1 MTSGGDELIWPRELS
16 EERVATR
23 SQPDRPQTRPSAP
36 QSGPKAPPRSHPAPV
51 QKSAPPDVSAPTAAL
66 QPQSEEPTGFG
77 PLPTSGVTP
86 EQEEILTR
94 LIQLDDLGLVRKG
107 LEYYLAGD
115 DSEATAAVVLA
126 TDPDRWPFPKPDE
139 VIVVVNTGPA
149 HMAGFLGVAPREIE
163 EFLSALPRIEQKE
176 HKGSV
181 LLRAASIHEAA
192 KVINELLELKEVT
205 AGNIG

>member
-1 MTSGGDELIWPRELS
+1 
-16 EERVATR
+16 
-23 SQPDRPQTRPSAP
+23 
-36 QSGPKAPPRSHPAPV
+36 
-51 QKSAPPDVSAPTAAL
+51 
-66 QPQSEEPTGFG
+66 
-77 PLPTSGVTP
+77 
-86 EQEEILTR
+86 

-126 TDPDRWPFPKPDE
+126 TDPDCWPFPKPDE